1 MKGRAKWSRASV
13 FLMVVC
19 SLWTVAPRAQSVA
32 ARPVVYVTDFELDAA
47 DVKPDENRVDRARG
61 LLQGLRPLRGSQS
74 ESNDPQAHAQHIVSA
89 LSAQLMSDLTK
100 AGFDARHVNAD
111 DPPPAQGWL
120 VRGVFLSVD
129 EGNRV
134 KRAVVGFGAGQN
146 TIEVAVAIDNVAA
159 NAPAPLYQTIEGQ
172 SSEHKPGAAVTLN
185 PYVAAAKF
193 VLAKGD
199 EHKTI
204 VDTAQKISDE
214 VVRHAN
220 GETAVK

>member
-1 MKGRAKWSRASV
+1 MNGRAGRSGAAV
-13 FLMVVC
+13 CLMALAT
-19 SLWTVAPRAQSVA
+19 LWTGPAYAQSTA
-32 ARPVVYVTDFELDAA
+32 ARPVAYVTDFELDAA

-61 LLQGLRPLRGSQS
+61 LLQGLRPLRGSQQD
-74 ESNDPQAHAQHIVSA
+74 DPQAHAQHIVSA
-89 LSAQLMSDLTK
+89 LSTQLVADLQK
-100 AGFDARHVNAD
+100 AGFDARRLGAGD
-111 DPPPAQGWL
+111 AQPAQGWL

-146 TIEVAVAIDNVAA
+146 TIEVAVAIDNFQA
-159 NAPAPLYQTIEGQ
+159 NAPAPLYETIEGQ

-214 VVRHAN
+214 VTRRAN
-220 GETAVK
+220 GETAAK